1 MLLAAFT
8 ASTALASPLLKVR
21 QNNDDEDNT
30 LFSPLNNTQITPGG
44 TLNFTYRVDDDDA
57 RAVRVALVQIIEI
70 ARDLPT
76 TRGSDG
82 NGLVTAEIA
91 LPANLT
97 AGNYLIAVSELDD
110 DDDRDDE
117 DGQYDSWDFEFHAP
131 GEDDDDER
139 RRYVTV
145 ANTTAA

>member
-1 MLLAAFT
+1 MPRREEQPPDPAPCAI
-8 ASTALASPLLKVR
+8 PH
-21 QNNDDEDNT
+21 
-30 LFSPLNNTQITPGG
+30 
-44 TLNFTYRVDDDDA
+44 
-57 RAVRVALVQIIEI
+57 AV
-70 ARDLPT
+70 
-76 TRGSDG
+76 
-82 NGLVTAEIA
+82 
-91 LPANLT
+91 
-97 AGNYLIAVSELDD
+97 IAVSELDD